1 MRRARSPHRPVG
13 RAVAAA
19 LLAAV
24 PLAAQTPPA
33 AADSV
38 ELPAL
43 AAVLEPDKPCARAS
57 DETAREETWTRQAL
71 GLDRSWSLA
80 DGHGVTV
87 GVVDTGVGKDIPAL
101 QDRVTAVGSADTDC
115 VGHGSFA
122 AGLIAAAPGKG
133 VGVAGAAPAARIL
146 AVRGTDKRGR
156 PTAQRLA
163 DGIRAAVDGGAQVV
177 YVGRA
182 VPTGKEEL
190 TAAVEYATKRD
201 ALVVAPFAPDAL
213 PVDRTTGETEEA
225 APWYWPAAAPG
236 VLSVMDYGP
245 DGTRPKNAP
254 QTGGADLAAPG
265 DAVVS
270 VGPSGPG
277 HYIGSGASL
286 AAANVAGAAAL
297 VRSRHPGMTAAQ
309 VSRQLVTASY
319 PALPPRVDPYG
330 ALTTVLTDKQASVPS
345 APPAKIPPEASPQ
358 PLNRALLIAGAG
370 GMLVV
375 LVAGAAVVIPR
386 GRARGWRPAGR
397 EEERGTAV

>member
-1 MRRARSPHRPVG
+1 M
-13 RAVAAA
+13 AAA
-19 LLAAV
+19 LLAAA

-43 AAVLEPDKPCARAS
+43 AAVLAPGEPCTKAS

-80 DGHGVTV
+80 DGEGVTV
-87 GVVDTGVGKDIPAL
+87 GVVDTGVGSDIPAL
-101 QDRVTAVGSADTDC
+101 KGRVTATGDAGSDC

-122 AGLIAAAPGKG
+122 AGLIAAAPAKG
-133 VGVAGAAPAARIL
+133 VGVTGAAPAARIL

-156 PTAQRLA
+156 PTAHLLA
-163 DGIRAAVDGGAQVV
+163 QGIRDAVDGGAQVV

-190 TAAVEYATKRD
+190 TAAVRYAAKRD

-213 PVDRTTGETEEA
+213 PRDRATGRTAEP
-225 APWYWPAAAPG
+225 APWYWPSAAPG

-254 QTGGADLAAPG
+254 QVSGADMAAPG

-277 HYIGSGASL
+277 HSIGSGSSL
-286 AAANVAGAAAL
+286 AAANVAGVAAL
-297 VRSRHPGMTAAQ
+297 VRSRRPEMTAAQ
-309 VSRQLVTASY
+309 VSRQLVTAAY
-319 PALPPRVDPYG
+319 PAVPPRVDPYG
-330 ALTTVLTDKQASVPS
+330 SLTAVLTDKKGSVPS
-345 APPAKIPPEASPQ
+345 APAAEIPAKASPQ

-370 GMLVV
+370 GTLVV

-397 EEERGTAV
+397 EEQRGTAV